1 MVKKKKKVLKISKFE
16 RLLYTFT
23 FMLLFTSPLLLIFT
37 KGTLSKIN
45 YEVEKVKENIVNQTK
60 KNDSLTMKIDELVS
74 LNNIQ
79 IVASNEGLSY
89 NNNNIKSISE

>member
-60 KNDSLTMKIDELVS
+60 KNDSLTMKINELVS